1 MGFLRERRP
10 VSGIRELFRHNL
22 ENIVRRQASG
32 EGQNRTPRV
41 SERLEGAGL
50 RGNGEEER
58 EGGDL
63 RRQNGGVP
71 VGQASQERWVDEASV
86 YNMELQELLTRWV
99 GGQRV
104 FLTQVYLHVPS

>member
-22 ENIVRRQASG
+22 ENIVRRQASS

-41 SERLEGAGL
+41 SEGLEGTGNAGL
-50 RGNGEEER
+50 QGNGEEER
-58 EGGDL
+58 EGGSL
-63 RRQNGGVP
+63 RRQIGGVP

-86 YNMELQELLTRWV
+86 YNMELQELLTR
-99 GGQRV
+99 
-104 FLTQVYLHVPS
+104 